1 MVGVG
6 WSCPGVV
13 VSASSAVDDDE
24 EAVVVCSFVGF
35 GCDEFP
41 SVAEVVDGWSEFFNG
56 VAGECVE
63 VSVADVF
70 DDVEAAGC
78 DQVV

>member
-6 WSCPGVV
+6 WSCAGVV

-24 EAVVVCSFVGF
+24 ETVVTLAFFGF

-41 SVAEVVDGWSEFFNG
+41 SVAEFVDHWSKFFDG
-56 VAGECVE
+56 VAVECVE
-63 VSVADVF
+63 CFVSDVF

-78 DQVV
+78 DEVE